1 MDKKNG
7 CEMTDL
13 EITFKNS
20 RVGAGEIAQHLR
32 TLATLSDD
40 QSLAP
45 STHTGELSVYNSS
58 SRSSDALFWLP
69 QATALAEHIHPN
81 TQNFKTKINIF

>member
-1 MDKKNG
+1 VDKKNG

-58 SRSSDALFWLP
+58 SRSSDALFWILW
-69 QATALAEHIHPN
+69 ALHEHGTHTDKQEN
-81 TQNFKTKINIF
+81 TYII

>member
-58 SRSSDALFWLP
+58 SSSSDALFCFVLFCFV
-69 QATALAEHIHPN
+69 LFLLLELSG
-81 TQNFKTKINIF
+81 